1 MPHAL
6 RHPPRSVPPAPSSL
20 PSRHAVGLLRMLSLR
35 LLGQPGWQP
44 RDGQLH
50 PLTAQRRHQLLAV
63 LGYERQWVARDR
75 LSALFWPER
84 PDRAARGN
92 LRKVIH
98 ELRGLGLD
106 SVEEGPQGLRWPVDS
121 DVSAFT
127 RAWEQGDWQRAADT
141 GAGELMCGLDDT
153 PGCAAFGEWLRAE
166 RERWHVRWRDA
177 VLRAVACSDPPRAW
191 ALVEQLLDRDP
202 LDEEAMALGLRAAAA
217 LQRPELALPAWQ
229 RFVER
234 LRADQGREPP
244 PALSAL
250 ALGKPEPCGHAL
262 STMVGRE
269 LERDELTRRLS
280 EGRLVTLLG
289 IGGVGKTR
297 LARDAAHRLATRF
310 THGVVFVELEDAST
324 PDEMP
329 ARVASAL
336 GLTVAGDGDTL
347 QALLRALAGRVVLL
361 VLDGF
366 EAVIDAAPAVVR
378 LLESAPG
385 LRILTTS
392 RERLAVDGEW
402 VLPLAGLETPARD
415 ASDEEVRRTQSVVLF
430 DNRARAVNPAFAL
443 NTVLGPVAEICRR
456 LDGLPLALELV
467 SSWVRLMPAA
477 EIAGELVRGIDLLEQ
492 GGDVDL
498 HAVFDRSWAL
508 LSARERDAQSALA
521 VFHGGFTREAA
532 VQVAGVDLR
541 TLAALAD
548 KSMLVAHP
556 SGRFSMHP
564 LVLTHARRK
573 LGARPEAAPLQLA
586 HSRWF
591 LARVDRPD
599 TDMADEHDN
608 LLAAWEAAVARQ
620 DAAALEAVL
629 FKMPWASLV
638 HGQIGRAA
646 QLLQVA
652 AQAFDAADPMAA
664 QLQALQAWL
673 LLWQGQRPRATALA
687 AQALQALEGRPQ
699 VPGRVMALRT
709 LGHAARLDGQHA
721 RAAEHLAEGMRQAQ
735 AAGLRAI
742 QALMQDGL
750 AMALNMLGRHD
761 EARAAIEAAS
771 PINHEAGDAIQRVY
785 NLYNL
790 SQSHSLAGEPDQ
802 ALPWARQALE
812 LAQRIGFAYFLPHAH
827 VELALVHL
835 ALHQFDNSRRQL
847 EASRRL
853 ASDHQDSV
861 TLAATH
867 EAAARLA
874 LAEGDRD
881 RGWQH
886 VGVAAR
892 LCLEHHHV
900 ATGASVL
907 LTAARLLGTTPLAQ
921 AWLDALVTLP
931 EVQEPVRRQ
940 ALETRG
946 TVPPAQRSAAALT
959 LRQLLAQLIAS
970 PHP

>member
-1 MPHAL
+1 
-6 RHPPRSVPPAPSSL
+6 
-20 PSRHAVGLLRMLSLR
+20 MLSLR
-35 LLGQPGWQP
+35 LLGPPGWQTAE
-44 RDGQLH
+44 GAFC

-63 LGYERQWVARDR
+63 LGYEGQWVSRDR

-92 LRKVIH
+92 LRKVLH
-98 ELRGLGLD
+98 ELRALGLD
-106 SVEEGPQGLRWPVDS
+106 GVEEGPQGLRWPVDS
-121 DVSAFT
+121 DVAAFT
-127 RAWEQGDWQRAADT
+127 RAWEQGDWQQAADA
-141 GAGELMCGLDDT
+141 GAGELMQGLDDA
-153 PGCAAFGEWLRAE
+153 PGCAAFGDWLRAE
-166 RERWHVRWRDA
+166 RERWHLRWRDA
-177 VLRAVACSDPPRAW
+177 VLRAVAISDPPRAW
-191 ALVEQLLDRDP
+191 ALVERLLDRDP
-202 LDEEAMALGLRAAAA
+202 LDEEAMALGWRAAAA
-217 LQRPELALPAWQ
+217 LQRHELALPAWQ

-234 LRADQGREPP
+234 LRAEQGREPP

-250 ALGKPEPCGHAL
+250 AQGEAEACGSAL
-262 STMVGRE
+262 SPMVGRE
-269 LERDELTRRLS
+269 HERAELARRLS

-289 IGGVGKTR
+289 SGGVGKTR
-297 LARDAAHRLATRF
+297 LARDAAQALATRF
-310 THGVVFVELEDAST
+310 THGTVFVALEDART

-329 ARVASAL
+329 ARVATAL
-336 GLTVAGDGDTL
+336 GLTVAGGGDTL
-347 QALLRALAGRVVLL
+347 QALLRALTGRSVLL

-378 LLESAPG
+378 LLEGAPG
-385 LRILTTS
+385 LRILATS
-392 RERLAVDGEW
+392 RERLAADGEW
-402 VLPLAGLETPARD
+402 VLPLAGLATPARG
-415 ASDEEVRRTQSVVLF
+415 ASDEDVRRSQSVLLF
-430 DNRARAVNPAFAL
+430 DSRARAVNPAFAL

-467 SSWVRLMPAA
+467 ASWVRLMPAA

-532 VQVAGVDLR
+532 LQVGGVDLR
-541 TLAALAD
+541 TLAALVD
-548 KSMLVAHP
+548 KSMLTVHP
-556 SGRFSMHP
+556 SGRFSMHS
-564 LVLTHARRK
+564 LLLTHARRK
-573 LGARPEAAPLQLA
+573 LDARPEAAPLQLA

-591 LARVDRPD
+591 LARVDRPGA
-599 TDMADEHDN
+599 DMAHEHDN
-608 LLAAWEAAVARQ
+608 LLAAWQAAVARQ
-620 DAAALEAVL
+620 DAPALEAVL

-646 QLLQVA
+646 QLLE
-652 AQAFDAADPMAA
+652 DAALAFEATDPMAA
-664 QLQALQAWL
+664 QLRALQAWL
-673 LLWQGQRPRATALA
+673 LLWQGQRQRATALA

-699 VPGRVMALRT
+699 VAGRVMALRT

-761 EARAAIEAAS
+761 EARAAVEAAS
-771 PINHEAGDAIQRVY
+771 RINDDAGDATQRVY

-790 SQSHSLAGEPDQ
+790 SQSHSLASEPDQ
-802 ALPWARQALE
+802 ALPWARQALD

-835 ALHQFDNSRRQL
+835 ALGQFDEARHEL

-853 ASDHQDSV
+853 ASDHQDLVS
-861 TLAATH
+861 LAATH
-867 EAAARLA
+867 EAVARLA

-881 RGWQH
+881 RAWHH
-886 VGVAAR
+886 VRVAAQ
-892 LCLEHHHV
+892 LCLEQQYV
-900 ATGASVL
+900 TTGAWVL
-907 LTAARLLGTTPLAQ
+907 LTAARLLGSASPATDWLEALA
-921 AWLDALVTLP
+921 VLP
-931 EVQEPVRRQ
+931 EVQEPVRRH
-940 ALETRG
+940 ALAARG
-946 TVPPAQRSAAALT
+946 ASAPALPAAARPG
-959 LRQLLAQLIAS
+959 LRQLLAQLVAS
-970 PHP
+970 AHH